1 VLVLAGGSGTRFW
14 PASRGHRPKQLLALA
29 GNQPLIRR
37 TAERALDVAGGW
49 DRVMIAAGTKVEA
62 ATRAALPEVLPENVL
77 VEPAARNT
85 APCIAW
91 AAAVVARK
99 DPQAILVVLPS
110 DHHVANEEAFRESL
124 RRAIESARAGTITTI
139 GLQPTRPDTG
149 FGYIE
154 VEPGEAAVVRGVRF
168 VEKPDLARAEGF
180 VAGGRHLWNGGMF
193 IFRAC
198 DMLAAVRAHAGEL
211 AAKVDELDAAA
222 ERGEEASALARVFPT
237 MPSISIDYAVME
249 KLEAIAVVR
258 GDFGWSDIGSWQAA
272 WELAKHD
279 ELGNTVGEGAFF
291 VDAKG
296 NHVVGASEK
305 KVVVLLGVDDL
316 VVVDTEDALLVAPRS
331 RSQDVRAAVELL
343 SKRKPS
349 TI

>member
-1 VLVLAGGSGTRFW
+1 
-14 PASRGHRPKQLLALA
+14 
-29 GNQPLIRR
+29 
-37 TAERALDVAGGW
+37 
-49 DRVMIAAGTKVEA
+49 MIAAGTKVET
-62 ATRAALPEVLPENVL
+62 ATRAALPEVPPANILI
-77 VEPAARNT
+77 EPAARNT

-91 AAAVVARK
+91 AAAIVARK
-99 DPQAILVVLPS
+99 DPEAVLIVLPS
-110 DHHVANEEAFRESL
+110 DHHVANEDAFREAL

-154 VEPGEAAVVRGVRF
+154 IERSDGPVVRGVRF
-168 VEKPDLARAEGF
+168 VEKPDRARAEAF

-198 DMLAAVRAHAGEL
+198 DMLAAVRAHAVDL
-211 AAKVDELDAAA
+211 ADKVDALDAAA
-222 ERGEEASALARVFPT
+222 RDGVEAAALARVFPT

-249 KLEAIAVVR
+249 KLENLAVVR

-272 WELAKHD
+272 YELAKHD
-279 ELGNTVGEGAFF
+279 ELGYTLCEGAFF

-305 KVVVLLGVDDL
+305 KAVVLLGVDDL

-343 SKRKPS
+343 SKKKPAA
-349 TI
+349 I